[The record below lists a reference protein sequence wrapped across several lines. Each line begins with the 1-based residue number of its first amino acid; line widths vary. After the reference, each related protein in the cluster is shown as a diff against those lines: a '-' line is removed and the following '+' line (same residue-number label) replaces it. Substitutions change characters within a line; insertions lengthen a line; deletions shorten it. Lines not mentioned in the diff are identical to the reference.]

1 MTRGELKNKIISFG
15 IDISFP
21 EEVEAEETQFLTLSV
36 NPSKLHELAK
46 QLKEDSDTSFDYMFC
61 QTGIDWLENMEVVYH
76 LRSTS
81 HGHEVVVRAQII
93 DRENPTVDSVYDL
106 WKTADFHEREIFDLL
121 GIRFN
126 NHPDLRR
133 IFLDDDWE
141 GYPLRKDYVD
151 EINIVDL

>member
-1 MTRGELKNKIISFG
+1 MKRDELKNKIISFG
-15 IDISFP
+15 IEISFP
-21 EEVEAEETQFLTLSV
+21 EEETSFLTLNV
-36 NPSKLHELAK
+36 TPSSLHQLAK
-46 QLKEDSDTSFDYMFC
+46 QLKEDVDTSFDYMFC
-61 QTGIDWLENMEVVYH
+61 QTGIDWLESMEIVYH

-81 HGHEVVVRAQII
+81 HGHEVVIRTQIS

-106 WKTADFHEREIFDLL
+106 WKTAEFHEREIFDLL

-133 IFLDDDWE
+133 LFLDDDWE

-151 EINIVDL
+151 DVNIVEL

>member
-1 MTRGELKNKIISFG
+1 MDNQELKKKIESFD
-15 IDISFP
+15 IEISFP
-21 EEVEAEETQFLTLSV
+21 EEETQFLTLIV
-36 NPSKLHELAK
+36 NPNQLHQLAK
-46 QLKEDSDTSFDYMFC
+46 QLKENIDTSFDYMFC
-61 QTGIDWLENMEVVYH
+61 QTGIDWLENMEIVYH

-81 HGHEVVVRAQII
+81 HGHEVVVRAQIT

-151 EINIVDL
+151 EINIVEL